1 MNINLFLLIIVVIT
15 ALAFD
20 FTNGF
25 HDTGNAMATS
35 IASGA
40 LKPKAAVALSAVLN
54 LVGAFMSTAVA
65 ATIAK
70 GLIEG
75 NIVTLEL
82 VFAGLVGGIVWNL
95 LTWLFGIPSSSSHA
109 LIGGIVG
116 ATIAAVGAHGVI
128 WKSIVSK
135 VIIPAVVA
143 AILAVLVGAIAT
155 WLVYRITRGVP
166 EKRSEAGFRYGQ
178 WGSASLVSL
187 AHGTGD
193 AQKTMGI
200 IFLALMS
207 YGAVSKNESMPP
219 FWVILCCAIAMA
231 MGTYL
236 GGWRIIRTLG
246 KGLVEIKS
254 PQGMAAESS
263 SAAVILLSTHFG
275 YALSTTQVCTGSVLG
290 SGLGKPGGEV
300 RWGVAGRMVT
310 AWLITLPAA
319 GLVGA
324 ITYWI
329 VHLIGGY
336 PGAIIG
342 FSLLVAVSATIYIR
356 SRRVK
361 VDHKNV
367 NEDWEG
373 SLTAGLDGRREHAAV
388 RHKGSLRRRHRE
400 RGERLMHHGFSD
412 WFNYQASLKI
422 LLFSM
427 LAGAALPGLFALGLR
442 LQAVGS
448 GHVPAATAAH
458 RSATRCC
465 WRLAL
470 LIYALVVAVI
480 LFALLY
486 ISRDFIAH
494 HTRHALPGSQTH
506 VASRACWSTR
516 LPNPLVEGAERERIS
531 QLSCLVVARR
541 ISGGHSADRHLRG
554 AGPADPPAGQRR
566 GQDRGPRTDAAR
578 RVRRCRHRCA
588 DQQAHRRAAVGR
600 GYRTGTCPV
609 GRQGLAAR

>member
-1 MNINLFLLIIVVIT
+1 MNIQLFLLIIVVIT

-40 LKPKAAVALSAVLN
+40 LKPKAAVALSAALN

-70 GLIEG
+70 GLIDG
-75 NIVTLEL
+75 HIVTLEL

-95 LTWLFGIPSSSSHA
+95 LTWLLGIPSSSSHA

-128 WKSIVSK
+128 WKGVVSK
-135 VIIPAVVA
+135 VLIPAVVA
-143 AILAVLVGAIAT
+143 AILAIVVGAIAT
-155 WLVYRITRGVP
+155 WLVYRITRGIP
-166 EKRSEAGFRYGQ
+166 NQRTEAGFRYGQ

-207 YGAVSKNESMPP
+207 YGAVSKTDSAPP
-219 FWVILCCAIAMA
+219 LWVIVCCALAMA
-231 MGTYL
+231 AGTYL

-246 KGLVEIKS
+246 KGLVEIQS

-300 RWGVAGRMVT
+300 RWGVAARMVV
-310 AWLITLPAA
+310 AWLITLPSA
-319 GLVGA
+319 GFVGA
-324 ITYWI
+324 ITYWT

-342 FSLLVAVSATIYIR
+342 FALLVAVSAAIYIR

-361 VDHKNV
+361 VDHNNV
-367 NEDWEG
+367 NAEWQGD
-373 SLTAGLDGRREHAAV
+373 LTAGLEGADDSHPPSDG
-388 RHKGSLRRRHRE
+388 G
-400 RGERLMHHGFSD
+400 
-412 WFNYQASLKI
+412 
-422 LLFSM
+422 
-427 LAGAALPGLFALGLR
+427 P
-442 LQAVGS
+442 
-448 GHVPAATAAH
+448 
-458 RSATRCC
+458 
-465 WRLAL
+465 
-470 LIYALVVAVI
+470 
-480 LFALLY
+480 
-486 ISRDFIAH
+486 
-494 HTRHALPGSQTH
+494 
-506 VASRACWSTR
+506 ASRYDS
-516 LPNPLVEGAERERIS
+516 
-531 QLSCLVVARR
+531 
-541 ISGGHSADRHLRG
+541 D
-554 AGPADPPAGQRR
+554 DPTIKAN
-566 GQDRGPRTDAAR
+566 A
-578 RVRRCRHRCA
+578 
-588 DQQAHRRAAVGR
+588 
-600 GYRTGTCPV
+600 
-609 GRQGLAAR
+609 

>member
-1 MNINLFLLIIVVIT
+1 VNIDLFLLIIVVIT

-40 LKPKAAVALSAVLN
+40 LAPNAAVALSAVLN

-75 NIVTLEL
+75 HIVTLQL

-95 LTWLFGIPSSSSHA
+95 LTWLLGIPSSSSHA

-116 ATIAAVGAHGVI
+116 ATIAAVGAHGVL
-128 WKSIVSK
+128 WKGLVSH
-135 VIIPAVVA
+135 VLIPAVVA
-143 AILAVLVGAIAT
+143 AILAVAVGAIAT

-166 EKRSEAGFRYGQ
+166 TNRTEAGFRYGQ

-207 YGAVSKNESMPP
+207 YGSISRSAAAPP
-219 FWVILCCAIAMA
+219 LWVIVSCALAMA
-231 MGTYL
+231 GGTYL

-300 RWGVAGRMVT
+300 RWGVAGRMAT
-310 AWLITLPAA
+310 AWLVTLPLA

-329 VHLIGGY
+329 VHFIGGY

-342 FSLLVAVSATIYIR
+342 FGLLVAVSAAIYIR

-361 VDHKNV
+361 VDSKNV
-367 NEDWEG
+367 NAEWEG
-373 SLTAGLDGRREHAAV
+373 SLTAGLEGSED
-388 RHKGSLRRRHRE
+388 HKPP
-400 RGERLMHHGFSD
+400 SD
-412 WFNYQASLKI
+412 K
-422 LLFSM
+422 
-427 LAGAALPGLFALGLR
+427 
-442 LQAVGS
+442 
-448 GHVPAATAAH
+448 
-458 RSATRCC
+458 
-465 WRLAL
+465 
-470 LIYALVVAVI
+470 
-480 LFALLY
+480 
-486 ISRDFIAH
+486 
-494 HTRHALPGSQTH
+494 
-506 VASRACWSTR
+506 
-516 LPNPLVEGAERERIS
+516 
-531 QLSCLVVARR
+531 
-541 ISGGHSADRHLRG
+541 
-554 AGPADPPAGQRR
+554 
-566 GQDRGPRTDAAR
+566 GPRL
-578 RVRRCRHRCA
+578 
-588 DQQAHRRAAVGR
+588 
-600 GYRTGTCPV
+600 GTPASPRSDDDTV
-609 GRQGLAAR
+609 IAS

>member
-1 MNINLFLLIIVVIT
+1 VNIDLFLLVIVVIT

-40 LKPKAAVALSAVLN
+40 LAPKAAVALSAVLN

-70 GLIEG
+70 GLIDG
-75 NIVTLEL
+75 HIVTLEL

-95 LTWLFGIPSSSSHA
+95 LTWLLGIPSSSSHA

-116 ATIAAVGAHGVI
+116 ATLAAVGGHGVI
-128 WKSIVSK
+128 WKGLVSK
-135 VIIPAVVA
+135 VLIPAVIA
-143 AILAVLVGAIAT
+143 AILAILVGAIAT
-155 WLVYRITRGVP
+155 WLVYRITRGIP
-166 EKRSEAGFRYGQ
+166 TNRTEAGFRYGQ

-200 IFLALMS
+200 IFLGLMS
-207 YGAVSKNESMPP
+207 YGSVSKSASAPP
-219 FWVILCCAIAMA
+219 LWVIVGCALAMA

-300 RWGVAGRMVT
+300 RWSVAGRMVV
-310 AWLITLPAA
+310 AWLVTLPLA

-324 ITYWI
+324 LTYWT

-336 PGAIIG
+336 PGAIVG
-342 FSLLVAVSATIYIR
+342 FGLLVAVSTAIYIR

-367 NEDWEG
+367 NAEWEG
-373 SLTAGLDGRREHAAV
+373 SLTAGL
-388 RHKGSLRRRHRE
+388 
-400 RGERLMHHGFSD
+400 
-412 WFNYQASLKI
+412 
-422 LLFSM
+422 
-427 LAGAALPGLFALGLR
+427 
-442 LQAVGS
+442 
-448 GHVPAATAAH
+448 
-458 RSATRCC
+458 
-465 WRLAL
+465 
-470 LIYALVVAVI
+470 
-480 LFALLY
+480 
-486 ISRDFIAH
+486 
-494 HTRHALPGSQTH
+494 
-506 VASRACWSTR
+506 
-516 LPNPLVEGAERERIS
+516 EGAEDH
-531 QLSCLVVARR
+531 QPP
-541 ISGGHSADRHLRG
+541 SGKGPKVG
-554 AGPADPPAGQRR
+554 TVTAGNPS
-566 GQDRGPRTDAAR
+566 
-578 RVRRCRHRCA
+578 
-588 DQQAHRRAAVGR
+588 
-600 GYRTGTCPV
+600 
-609 GRQGLAAR
+609 